1 MRRVFLLAAVVLFAS
16 ACKQAP
22 APSGGA
28 TTDKASST
36 KAPAT
41 VASLHDI
48 TVKDITGK
56 DVALA
61 DYKGKVLLVVNV
73 ASQCGFTPQYT
84 GLEQLHERYQR
95 RGFAVLGF
103 PSNDFGGQEP
113 GSEAEIAAFGKDKYG
128 VTFPMFELGDVKGP
142 NIIPVFSWLTTQ
154 PVSPGEIQW
163 NFEKFLISRKGTL
176 IARFATATD
185 PTDPTLV
192 AAIDAALAESP

>member
-1 MRRVFLLAAVVLFAS
+1 MACLAS
-16 ACKQAP
+16 AAP
-22 APSGGA
+22 GTFYAL
-28 TTDKASST
+28 ST
-36 KAPAT
+36 KTLGDDLPYG
-41 VASLHDI
+41 LCN
-48 TVKDITGK
+48 
-56 DVALA
+56 L
-61 DYKGKVLLVVNV
+61 KGKVVLVVNT
-73 ASQCGFTPQYT
+73 ASFCGYTPQLETLEPLYQAKRAS
-84 GLEQLHERYQR
+84 GLVV
-95 RGFAVLGF
+95 AGF
-103 PSNDFGGQEP
+103 PSQSFQQEFDSGAEAKDFC
-113 GSEAEIAAFGKDKYG
+113 SKRG

>member
-56 DVALA
+56 DVPLA

-128 VTFPMFELGDVKGP
+128 VTFPMFAKVSTKGDSP
-142 NIIPVFSWLTTQ
+142 APVYKFLTTKHAT
-154 PVSPGEIQW
+154 PKW
-163 NFEKFLISRKGTL
+163 NFYKY
-176 IARFATATD
+176 
-185 PTDPTLV
+185 LV
-192 AAIDAALAESP
+192 GKDGVVIDSYASTTKPDSAELASAIEAALAK